1 MAQEVEYDNLLA
13 YGTYTLLY
21 LNDTAINCILDAGRK
36 LKKQNYGNYINN
48 LYRKLDKEVQRYN
61 RLITVTLKDDINQFA
76 EFNGWKDELVD
87 APLLAYLNAIEKVYR
102 DNDVPNAEFYAT
114 LEVARS
120 LSEYAVNINDY
131 IVEKI
136 KVHNSAIVRLKE
148 YRLTDVKDACNKFV
162 RHVYALLQPQPTIVM
177 NTESDVVAKFKIL
190 NEALLSLESFET
202 TYNKT
207 VESLSKQ

>member
-21 LNDTAINCILDAGRK
+21 LNDTVVNCILDAGRK

-48 LYRKLDKEVQRYN
+48 LYRKLDKEVQRYT

-120 LSEYAVNINDY
+120 LTEYAVNINDY

-136 KVHNSAIVRLKE
+136 KVHNSAIVRLKD

-177 NTESDVVAKFKIL
+177 NAESDVVAKFKIL
-190 NEALLSLESFET
+190 NEALLSLDSFET

-207 VESLSKQ
+207 IESLSKQ

>member
-1 MAQEVEYDNLLA
+1 M
-13 YGTYTLLY
+13 
-21 LNDTAINCILDAGRK
+21 
-36 LKKQNYGNYINN
+36 
-48 LYRKLDKEVQRYN
+48 
-61 RLITVTLKDDINQFA
+61 ITVTLKDDINQFA

-120 LSEYAVNINDY
+120 LTEYAVNINDY

-136 KVHNSAIVRLKE
+136 KVHNSAIVRLKD

-177 NTESDVVAKFKIL
+177 NAESDVVAKFKIL
-190 NEALLSLESFET
+190 NEALLSLDSFET

-207 VESLSKQ
+207 IESLSKQ